1 MNFKRTALSVIVG
14 TIAFGV
20 NYTPVEDLDNNPA
33 SFLSGIS
40 WGKTANAS
48 EQCYTE
54 LGGECENITIIYEPP
69 PEFWYP
75 DPNYGYPDCYPNCS
89 GGGGGG
95 GPSSS
100 TGSNDPLTA
109 SEIAEMS
116 EYYGHMLAILNESLE
131 RGTFKVEERNKILN
145 MISELSQLVDTLS
158 LVDELSGED
167 LVSLLSHMSAHTV
180 SIILGV
186 AITTVSAAAIAAA
199 IGTST
204 AALPA
209 VIAGFAIAEMSLIVM
224 DYYGWNDSIAA
235 YFENLYSDLYGWYV
249 DLTPPEFIDPK
260 DEDPYCDLAGW
271 IGVPQPG
278 CIIK

>member
-131 RGTFKVEERNKILN
+131 RGSFLTHERDSLVNI
-145 MISELSQLVDTLS
+145 ISELTQFVDTLS
-158 LVDELSGED
+158 LVDELTGED
-167 LVSLLSHMSAHTV
+167 LVSLLSHMSANTV
-180 SIILGV
+180 SLILGTSV
-186 AITTVSAAAIAAA
+186 TSVSAVAIAAVV
-199 IGTST
+199 GTT
-204 AALPA
+204 TTELPNVLA
-209 VIAGFAIAEMSLIVM
+209 DFISDEMSAVVSN
-224 DYYGWNDSIAA
+224 YSSWNGDVVA
-235 YFENLYSDLYGWYV
+235 YFESLYSDLYGWNI
-249 DLTPPEFIDPK
+249 DLTPTQEPPPR
-260 DEDPYCDLAGW
+260 EDPYCELGGW
-271 IGVPQPG
+271 IGASQPT